1 MRNLLVFITFLSIV
15 TMNAQDS
22 KLLSPDTIVIGDVLT
37 LGAPSGQAYQHIF
50 FPRLNFII
58 KKGGTTNFK
67 KLQGTKVVVTD
78 KQATEGKTHI
88 TIKRKDGKKFLNSIA
103 VVKVNLEA
111 AAGAKEIL

>member
-1 MRNLLVFITFLSIV
+1 MKNLVFIAFLSIV

-22 KLLSPDTIVIGDVLT
+22 EVLSTDTIGVGDVIT
-37 LGAPSGQAYQHIF
+37 LGAPSGQSYQHIL
-50 FPRLNFII
+50 FPPTNFII

-67 KLQGTKVVVTD
+67 QLQGIKVVVTD
-78 KQATEGKTHI
+78 KEVKKGKTNI

-111 AAGAKEIL
+111 ATETKEIL